1 MKDELINKIIKEIN
15 RVFSKENLSKI
26 FKKVSDKI
34 KDKERYNSYWN
45 K

>member
-15 RVFSKENLSKI
+15 RVFSKENLNKI
-26 FKKVSDKI
+26 FKKVSDEI